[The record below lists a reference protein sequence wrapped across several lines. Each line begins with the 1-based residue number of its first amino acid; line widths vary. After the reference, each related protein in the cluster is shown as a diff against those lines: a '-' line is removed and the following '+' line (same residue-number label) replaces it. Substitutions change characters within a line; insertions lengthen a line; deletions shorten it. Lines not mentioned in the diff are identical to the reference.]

1 MPKAKIPARFADQ
14 PELVNAVIGARRLQ
28 METGDDAAAIEWL
41 LETYPMTMQ
50 SATRVINDETFQYPA
65 LYPEGHPGLE
75 SLRAEGRAKSRR
87 QAELRKI
94 RPAVIE
100 RDGGCCQNCEKRVWG
115 RDATLDHK
123 NPEGPAT
130 LENVHLLCRACN
142 TLKGRRTWEEFQQ
155 AQAEWRAAVE
165 QRQNARP
172 DIICQQ
178 TGLSIKGRSWKESG
192 CLTPDLCPHT
202 RECDNGGYEKW
213 AAEMDATIEAMH
225 AAYDL

>member
-1 MPKAKIPARFADQ
+1 MTKAKIPARFADQ
-14 PELVNAVIGARRLQ
+14 PELVEAVIDARRLQ
-28 METGDDAAAIEWL
+28 METGDDIAAIERL
-41 LETYPMTMQ
+41 LTNYPMTIQ
-50 SATRVINDETFQYPA
+50 SATRAINDETFQYPA

-87 QAELRKI
+87 QSELRKI

-100 RDGGCCQNCEKRVWG
+100 RDGGRCQNCEKRVWG

-123 NPEGPAT
+123 DPEGPAT
-130 LENVHLLCRACN
+130 LENVHLLCRGCN
-142 TLKGRRTWEEFQQ
+142 TLKGRRTWDEFQQ
-155 AQAEWRAAVE
+155 AQAEWQAELE

-202 RECDNGGYEKW
+202 GECDNGEYAKW
-213 AAEMDATIEAMH
+213 AAEMDATVEAMH
-225 AAYDL
+225 AAYDI